1 MHFVMTCAI
10 SNILL
15 IEEKWD
21 NNKTKMMITIKLLSS
36 TAIVNWRFKGEKL
49 LASFQ
54 KNIYIIIC
62 VNQASTNTKKT
73 PPNHFMEAP

>member
-36 TAIVNWRFKGEKL
+36 TAIVNWRFKGKKL

-54 KNIYIIIC
+54 KNI
-62 VNQASTNTKKT
+62 
-73 PPNHFMEAP
+73 